1 MATTSM
7 PPAFPLRVLYGFQ
20 SVSETPSAG
29 IRLPDTILSGIRNPL
44 AGCNGDGSPDGN
56 GYCDREH
63 WNHDVFRSEAT
74 LSIPS

>member
-20 SVSETPSAG
+20 PVSEMPSAG
-29 IRLPDTILSGIRNPL
+29 IRPPDTILLGISNPL
-44 AGCNGDGSPDGN
+44 AGCNGDGSPDGK

-63 WNHDVFRSEAT
+63 WKHRVLLSEHT
-74 LSIPS
+74 ISVPV